1 MSSLENKVAIVTGS
15 TSGIG
20 EGVAKILADSGVRV
34 VINSVSSVEKGNK
47 LAKELNNAIYLQ
59 GDIGIEDDCKR
70 IVSETVKKFGCIDI
84 LVNNAGKTIGSSQDA
99 LDISNYD
106 FSETLNI
113 NVVGTWCLIREA
125 IPYLKKSGDG
135 NIINITSGAG
145 IDSAQAASGIQYSV
159 AKAAIN
165 HLTKFLA
172 KHCGPEIRANAI
184 APGVIMTER
193 AKKFPEAVEKL
204 KRKIPLKRAGTPAD
218 IAELVI
224 AIIKSNYINGEI
236 ILADGGFSTT

>member
-1 MSSLENKVAIVTGS
+1 MSSLEKKVAIITGS

-20 EGVAKILADSGVRV
+20 EGIAKLLSNAGAHV
-34 VINSVSSVEKGNK
+34 VINSVSSIEKGNK
-47 LAKELNNAIYLQ
+47 LAKELNNSIYIQ
-59 GDIGIEDDCKR
+59 GDIGVEDDCKR
-70 IVSETVKKFGCIDI
+70 IINETIKNFGEIDI
-84 LVNNAGKTIGSSQDA
+84 LINNAGKSARRSGDV
-99 LDISNYD
+99 LDISNGY

-135 NIINITSGAG
+135 NIINITSCAG
-145 IDSAQAASGIQYSV
+145 IDPASASSAIPYSI

-184 APGVIMTER
+184 APGLIMTPRTEN
-193 AKKFPEAVEKL
+193 FDEAVEKF
-204 KRKIPLKRAGTPAD
+204 KSRTPLKRTGAPED
-218 IAELVI
+218 IAELVL

-236 ILADGGFSTT
+236 ILADGGFSTI